1 MLTAYRLE
9 TARINRLIRRLR
21 PQLVHAWGSED
32 VYGLAGAR
40 CRLQRKIFTLQG
52 CATEYVGRAPRP
64 HVLVRLQALFEP
76 WTICSY
82 PVGTGESP
90 VSVSHLRRI
99 HSSIAARCIDYGV
112 SPAFH
117 GAHWNPS
124 EQVNLLFAGRVT
136 EDKGVEDLL
145 AVARREA
152 FRRIRLDFAG
162 VGDLLAAIQA
172 EGLPNVRLLG
182 HLSRADLVRQMEK
195 AWCLVIPTYGD
206 TGPSVVKEARVVGLP
221 VITTTAAGAATY
233 ISEAGCG
240 FVIEPGNRD
249 QLAAAMARVCASR
262 DACLALGRNGW
273 AGHREVFHPG
283 NAARQFAELYRS
295 LAGA

>member
-1 MLTAYRLE
+1 M
-9 TARINRLIRRLR
+9 
-21 PQLVHAWGSED
+21 
-32 VYGLAGAR
+32 
-40 CRLQRKIFTLQG
+40 
-52 CATEYVGRAPRP
+52 
-64 HVLVRLQALFEP
+64 
-76 WTICSY
+76 
-82 PVGTGESP
+82 
-90 VSVSHLRRI
+90 
-99 HSSIAARCIDYGV
+99 
-112 SPAFH
+112 
-117 GAHWNPS
+117 
-124 EQVNLLFAGRVT
+124 NLLFAGRVT